1 MDMSDGSHL
10 SFSLL
15 LVVSV
20 IVVSEERYPLLLGCW
35 MDSFIKLAL
44 AGKRLSIGAGVG
56 QEILI
61 MVGDTHRLACY
72 MPVVGFIMRE
82 GELMYQYQ
90 SIHGTVSVFRFDS
103 KRVAVN
109 DGTGQGGKTRL
120 YQGRQGA

>member
-1 MDMSDGSHL
+1 MDMSHGSHL

-20 IVVSEERYPLLLGCW
+20 LFVSEEIYPLLLGCW
-35 MDSFIKLAL
+35 MDSFITLAL
-44 AGKRLSIGAGVG
+44 AGKKLSIGAGVG
-56 QEILI
+56 QEIFI

-72 MPVVGFIMRE
+72 IPVLGFIMREE

-90 SIHGTVSVFRFDS
+90 SIHGNVNVFRFDS

-109 DGTGQGGKTRL
+109 DATGQLRKMRL
-120 YQGRQGA
+120 YHGRQ